1 MEQVVAGRKRILR
14 PSEGRDEFN
23 LAEFPLTLL
32 TDRTPRELKTLRWE
46 DEITDRSTNLPVKRQ
61 VIVTGSDAFGLPTAS
76 DADVLFALVQLTKLK
91 NNFSSKDV
99 QFSRYELLRILDWRD
114 EGKSYRRLEDS
125 LDRWHGTSIYFSA
138 WRDKETETW
147 RSEKFHILDNVSLLG
162 RTNRRQLL
170 ARGQGELAFSSF
182 SWNKIVFRNLQTGY
196 VCPVDLDTYFS
207 LKSAISK
214 RMLRYLSKHF
224 RLRQQPELTF
234 NLGTF
239 AFEKVGLSR
248 SYRDNGQLK
257 KELQPA
263 LDELE
268 AIGFLAPMTREE
280 RYTKLARGA
289 WTITLIKAKPVIFSP
304 AEETVK
310 APIPEGPHDEL
321 ILQLTARG
329 VTLEAARAL
338 VEAVPELEIVARL
351 KAYDW
356 LFAKGD
362 ARASRNPAG
371 YLIQSIRHLWPLPR
385 DFVRSEEIEQ
395 KRRRQEEAR
404 RKVEETQRQA
414 EAEER
419 AREEAEQKR
428 IRQFWDG
435 RTPAEQEEIRAQALT
450 SVSPFLVQL
459 YRRAIRETSDA
470 ANVYMKLILNEYIT
484 RLLDQK

>member
-1 MEQVVAGRKRILR
+1 MEQVIAGRKRIVR
-14 PSEGRDEFN
+14 SAEGRDEFN

-32 TDRTPRELKTLRWE
+32 TDRTPRDLKTLRWE
-46 DEITDRSTNLPVKRQ
+46 DEITDRGTNLPVKRQ

-91 NNFSSKDV
+91 NDFTSKDV
-99 QFSRYELLRILDWRD
+99 LFSRYELLRILDWRD

-147 RSEKFHILDNVSLLG
+147 RSEKFHVLDNVSLLG

-170 ARGQGELAFSSF
+170 ARGHEELAFSSF

-196 VCPVDLDTYFS
+196 VCPVDLDTYFL
-207 LKSAISK
+207 LKSAIAR

-234 NLGTF
+234 NLASF

-268 AIGFLAPMTREE
+268 AVGFLAPMTREQ
-280 RYTKLARGA
+280 RYTRLARGV
-289 WTITLIKAKPVIFSP
+289 WTITLAKAGPAIPSP
-304 AEETVK
+304 AEQTCE
-310 APIPEGPHDEL
+310 ASIPDGQQGEL
-321 ILQLTARG
+321 TRQLTARG
-329 VTLEAARAL
+329 VSPEIAQAL
-338 VEAVPELEIVARL
+338 VEAVPEPEIVARL

-356 LFAKGD
+356 LSAKGD

-385 DFVRSEEIEQ
+385 DFVRSEEAEQ
-395 KRRRQEEAR
+395 RRRRQEEAR
-404 RKVEETQRQA
+404 RKVEDTRRQA
-414 EAEER
+414 EAEEQT
-419 AREEAEQKR
+419 REEAEQER

-435 RTPAEQEEIRAQALT
+435 RTTAEQEEIRTQALA
-450 SVSPFLVQL
+450 SASPFLVQL
-459 YRRAIRETSDA
+459 YHRATRGASDA
-470 ANVYMKLILNEYIT
+470 AKVYMKLILNEYIA
-484 RLLDQK
+484 RLLDQT